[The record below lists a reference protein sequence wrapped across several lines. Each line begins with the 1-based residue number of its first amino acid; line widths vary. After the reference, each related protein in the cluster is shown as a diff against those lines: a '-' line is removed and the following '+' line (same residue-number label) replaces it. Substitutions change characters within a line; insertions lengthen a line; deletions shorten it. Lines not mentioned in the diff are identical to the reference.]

1 MAKKKTLK
9 DKILKMYKKNVSA
22 GRIYGE
28 FIKNK
33 TEIEK
38 REAIEIFIEL
48 ATTDNRDM
56 LIRAK
61 ALAILGFFKSMS
73 CGEGVEEFYED
84 GSIICGYRNITDVIE
99 DNCKEVI
106 SILESSE
113 KIDLNED
120 FLVFADKKNR
130 GTFYKRDVTG
140 DLSDLKADTVVLAD
154 ILHHVTPNHQK
165 LIENAIKCAQKKVI
179 ISACYEKEEGPFKQI
194 SEFIGR
200 RIIDND
206 GLNEQREGA
215 GWLKLDELLQ
225 FLETNGATNFQKVLS
240 HIHCEIN
247 I

>member
-1 MAKKKTLK
+1 MKEVTLSYPISQIQYRKPQRKKLKERLNFGIMYQHPRIYDFAIWLNDPSGLIPKTLAK
-9 DKILKMYKKNVSA
+9 S
-22 GRIYGE
+22 
-28 FIKNK
+28 
-33 TEIEK
+33 IEGNSV
-38 REAIEIFIEL
+38 L
-48 ATTDNRDM
+48 D
-56 LIRAK
+56 
-61 ALAILGFFKSMS
+61 LG
-73 CGEGVEEFYED
+73 CGTASLQTFLPKGVQYI
-84 GSIICGYRNITDVIE
+84 G
-99 DNCKEVI
+99 
-106 SILESSE
+106 
-113 KIDLNED
+113 IDLNED

-130 GTFYKRDVTG
+130 GSFYKRDVTG

-154 ILHHVTPNHQK
+154 ILHHVTPNHQR
-165 LIENAIKCAQKKVI
+165 LIENAINCAQKKVI

-225 FLETNGATNFQKVLS
+225 FLETNDATNFQKVLS

>member
-1 MAKKKTLK
+1 MKEVNISYPISQIQYAKPQRKKLKERLNFGIMYQHPRIYDFTIWLNDPSELMPKTL
-9 DKILKMYKKNVSA
+9 
-22 GRIYGE
+22 
-28 FIKNK
+28 
-33 TEIEK
+33 
-38 REAIEIFIEL
+38 
-48 ATTDNRDM
+48 
-56 LIRAK
+56 AK
-61 ALAILGFFKSMS
+61 SVEGDSVLDLG
-73 CGEGVEEFYED
+73 CGTASLQTFLPKGIQYI
-84 GSIICGYRNITDVIE
+84 G
-99 DNCKEVI
+99 
-106 SILESSE
+106 
-113 KIDLNED
+113 IDLNED

-154 ILHHVTPNHQK
+154 ILHHITPNHQK

>member
-1 MAKKKTLK
+1 MKEVNISYPISQIQYTKPQRKKLKERLNFGIMYQHPRIYDFTIWLNDPSELMPKTL
-9 DKILKMYKKNVSA
+9 
-22 GRIYGE
+22 
-28 FIKNK
+28 
-33 TEIEK
+33 
-38 REAIEIFIEL
+38 
-48 ATTDNRDM
+48 
-56 LIRAK
+56 AK
-61 ALAILGFFKSMS
+61 SVEGDSVLDLG
-73 CGEGVEEFYED
+73 CGTASLQTFLPKGIQYI
-84 GSIICGYRNITDVIE
+84 G
-99 DNCKEVI
+99 
-106 SILESSE
+106 
-113 KIDLNED
+113 IDLNED
-120 FLVFADKKNR
+120 FLVFAGKKNR

>member
-1 MAKKKTLK
+1 MKEVNISYPISQIQYAKPQRKKLKERLNFGIMYQHPRIYDFTIWLNDPSELMPKTL
-9 DKILKMYKKNVSA
+9 
-22 GRIYGE
+22 
-28 FIKNK
+28 
-33 TEIEK
+33 
-38 REAIEIFIEL
+38 
-48 ATTDNRDM
+48 
-56 LIRAK
+56 AK
-61 ALAILGFFKSMS
+61 SVEGDSVLDLG
-73 CGEGVEEFYED
+73 CGTASLQTFLPKGIQYI
-84 GSIICGYRNITDVIE
+84 G
-99 DNCKEVI
+99 
-106 SILESSE
+106 
-113 KIDLNED
+113 IDLNED

-154 ILHHVTPNHQK
+154 ILHHVTPIHQK

-247 I
+247 V

>member
-1 MAKKKTLK
+1 MKEVNISYPISQIQYAKPQRKKLKERLNFGIMYQHPRIYDFTIWLNDPSELMPKTL
-9 DKILKMYKKNVSA
+9 
-22 GRIYGE
+22 
-28 FIKNK
+28 
-33 TEIEK
+33 
-38 REAIEIFIEL
+38 
-48 ATTDNRDM
+48 
-56 LIRAK
+56 AK
-61 ALAILGFFKSMS
+61 SVEGDSVLDLG
-73 CGEGVEEFYED
+73 CGTASLQTFLPKGIQYI
-84 GSIICGYRNITDVIE
+84 G
-99 DNCKEVI
+99 
-106 SILESSE
+106 
-113 KIDLNED
+113 IDLNED

-130 GTFYKRDVTG
+130 GTFYRRDVTG